1 MASGKQGFA
10 VRFDALGDFLVTQ
23 GIYLQQDKIDELAF
37 RYTGNS
43 HEARTQKVMMS
54 FSELE

>member
-1 MASGKQGFA
+1 MKGFA
-10 VRFDALGDFLVTQ
+10 VRFDCLGDFLSTQ

-43 HEARTQKVMMS
+43 HELRT
-54 FSELE
+54 